1 MMIKYL
7 SYVLNTRKNNKNLK
21 FNNKLEI
28 ATIERGGF
36 PLTNHMIAVIV
47 GKANADNSINN
58 K

>member
-28 ATIERGGF
+28 ATIVRGGF